1 MDHGADSYRR
11 FRDCGDEAGLDE
23 LIRTYRDGLTLYL
36 ASIVGSMQT
45 AEELAEDTFV
55 LLGVRKP
62 LFKGKSTFRTWL
74 YTIGRHIAADYYR
87 KQARHIRVSMEDLP
101 EQSGAADAVEV
112 SYLRKEQRIRLH
124 SAMRKLNP
132 EYRQVLWL
140 VYFDGFSNKEA
151 AAIMKKSVR
160 STESILYRARKAL
173 KAQLEAE
180 GFHYEEL

>member
-87 KQARHIRVSMEDLP
+87 KQARHIRVSMEELP
-101 EQSGAADAVEV
+101 
-112 SYLRKEQRIRLH
+112 RKPPRRSRL
-124 SAMRKLNP
+124 SRREPRRSLSPLPNP
-132 EYRQVLWL
+132 KPHARLLLSPAETVPACGTATSRP
-140 VYFDGFSNKEA
+140 FT
-151 AAIMKKSVR
+151 AI
-160 STESILYRARKAL
+160 
-173 KAQLEAE
+173 
-180 GFHYEEL
+180 